1 MFNELRRTQSSP
13 VQSIQRRVDKYST
26 EDQPWQELFHSSKKE
41 KSSECTTR
49 PDLHLDLY
57 NFEDPASQQSMY
69 VLTSPRSLE
78 ACSRFGIKPVELLH
92 KSFEEFV
99 EEFKSLYDTDFS
111 HQAVCEVFSEQERQR
126 LRKLKLCR
134 DERERMIREREAVSG
149 LIDDNRKNMKTSVRS
164 PDHGYDIAEKELERW
179 DGWRSS
185 DSKRHNKYDSVD
197 DRGKENMFI
206 LDDKSQKPPRRKIK
220 YSSSG
225 TKSCSPVS
233 PRGGVVTRGESSHS
247 EGGTGG
253 KERPFS
259 ASIGRSLH
267 EDSPRASKN
276 HLNPGAY
283 GGTVHQRIRR
293 AASLDSQDVLR
304 SVPQSTLDKRTLS
317 EKDQRIVNL
326 MMSRHNDEERA
337 RKDRLMLE
345 LELNEQKKLE
355 ERLRQA
361 RHRQKQATLYEDFK
375 ARDARQYEVRVRRLR
390 NEQRLKQDKVEML
403 MSKDL
408 AWQEE
413 RRKQEQIKGNK
424 LLAKKIK
431 DSEKKQ
437 KQEDNLWQKKREDEL
452 QRNMTQLNLLE
463 KHKNAIMKKN
473 FFSTQESMNARSR
486 NRTIRN
492 RHRDIRK
499 GIIQQ
504 LRQEDENLQHEVA
517 IKHQTALMNYQ
528 RQLSRK
534 DNQITQSK
542 LKREERFERQQEQ
555 LKKRNSDM
563 EQWKKELTLFRK
575 EKDERARDTVTMAMA
590 SKQQRV
596 KSQLEAEKD
605 DHQHNMKKVKE
616 AVEEK
621 KREIQ
626 EVIEIKDERSKMVN
640 TEKDEIRRLNRDAA
654 RTSQAVRDLVREQT
668 LKSSFDRMAEAA
680 HRQALVG
687 RGPQT
692 GHKNKSTVK
701 LG

>member
-13 VQSIQRRVDKYST
+13 MQSIQRRVDKYGT
-26 EDQPWQELFHSSKKE
+26 EDQHWQKLFHSSKKE

-78 ACSRFGIKPVELLH
+78 ACSQFGIKPVELLH

-134 DERERMIREREAVSG
+134 DERERMIRERETVSG

-185 DSKRHNKYDSVD
+185 DSKKHNKYDIVD

-206 LDDKSQKPPRRKIK
+206 LDDKSQKPLRRKIK
-220 YSSSG
+220 YSSG

-233 PRGGVVTRGESSHS
+233 PRGGVVTRGESSQS
-247 EGGTGG
+247 EGRTGG

-267 EDSPRASKN
+267 EDAPRASKN
-276 HLNPGAY
+276 HLNPSAY

-293 AASLDSQDVLR
+293 AASLDGQDVLR
-304 SVPQSTLDKRTLS
+304 AVPQSTSDKRTLS

-355 ERLRQA
+355 EQLRQA

-375 ARDARQYEVRVRRLR
+375 ARDAKQYEVRVRRLR

-499 GIIQQ
+499 GILQQ

-668 LKSSFDRMAEAA
+668 LRSSFDRMAEAA